1 MFCPNCGQ
9 QQISN
14 NTKYCPRCGTSIAGL
29 AEWLAAG
36 GAPLVVRDAHA
47 PAPAANAPAQLSPR
61 RKGMRRGAKVMFL
74 SGVLLPFL
82 IAFGAAVGEPVPVIL
97 SFILFFIGLS
107 MTLYA
112 RLFSDDTPRP
122 VKGRA
127 QQQQQQMPGAAVTAP
142 VLPPAAADTHLNNF
156 GRRGTRTAELSPP
169 PSVTENTTRLLDDE

>member
-9 QQISN
+9 QQIAN
-14 NTKYCPRCGTSIAGL
+14 NTKFCPRCGTSIAGL

-36 GAPLVVRDAHA
+36 GATFVVRDA
-47 PAPAANAPAQLSPR
+47 PAPAAPAAPAALSPR

-82 IAFGAAVGEPVPVIL
+82 VAMSAAVEHPLPFLFVLVI
-97 SFILFFIGLS
+97 FFIGFS

-112 RLFSDDTPRP
+112 RIFGEDAPP
-122 VKGRA
+122 AAKPAPA
-127 QQQQQQMPGAAVTAP
+127 QQQLPGATAAA
-142 VLPPAAADTHLNNF
+142 LPPAADTRLNNF
-156 GRRGTRTAELSPP
+156 GRRGVRTAELSPP